1 MIFASLGWLSNWWF
15 ILLVLNAIIGLLL
28 LDKAWKN
35 TIRFRCPPSQELEDL
50 FPAFRRKD
58 ALIWKKWKLYPGAMF
73 LLVPRFIL
81 LILLFVIEVFFIKIF
96 MIWHKDGEALSG
108 CRKCLVNATLQFF
121 TRLQGVFAFGA
132 WHSYKY
138 LREDEVDYSEYL
150 GTNELMP
157 VESSIGGVMK
167 EFYS

>member
-1 MIFASLGWLSNWWF
+1 M
-15 ILLVLNAIIGLLL
+15 LVLNAIFGLYL
-28 LDKAWKN
+28 LDKAWKS

-58 ALIWKKWKLYPGAMF
+58 ALKWKKWKLYPGAMF
-73 LLVPRFIL
+73 LLVPRFLL
-81 LILLFVIEVFFIKIF
+81 LIVLFVLEVFFIKLF
-96 MIWHKDGEALSG
+96 MLCHKDGEALSSF
-108 CRKCLVNATLQFF
+108 RKCLVKSTLQFF
-121 TRLQGVFAFGA
+121 TRLQAVFSFWS

-150 GTNELMP
+150 GTTELMP